1 MEPSRP
7 GPSGSPR
14 SVARSAAPVHALGN
28 LRVARGVAARLAR
41 GGLAV
46 LVAGALPQIACAGA
60 WLMAEGKGQ
69 LIGGPIFSGTTRAF
83 DARGRVIPVPYY
95 NKFELGTF
103 IEYGLSKRLTVV
115 AAPSYDRVKA
125 ADPSQTYNG
134 LGESL
139 FGGKF
144 GIYRDDSTIV
154 AVQAGVL
161 TPGPSIANSTGPFNP
176 RRSLGV
182 ELRGL
187 VGRSFE
193 VATLP
198 AFVDV
203 QGGYRY
209 YTQNQ
214 PGEWR
219 LDVTLGLRP
228 IPKLLWLVQTFSVY
242 SNAGGGG
249 FVRYSWHKVASSIVV
264 DLHPQWAIQ
273 AGGFLTVAGVNA
285 GLERGPFASLWYR
298 F

>member
-1 MEPSRP
+1 MR
-7 GPSGSPR
+7 
-14 SVARSAAPVHALGN
+14 ALGN
-28 LRVARGVAARLAR
+28 FRLAR
-41 GGLAV
+41 GATILLARGCLAV
-46 LVAGALPQIACAGA
+46 QLAGALPTIACAGA
-60 WLMAEGKGQ
+60 WLMEEGKGQ
-69 LIGGPIFSGTTRAF
+69 IIGGSIFSGTTRAF

-95 NKFELGTF
+95 KKFELGTY
-103 IEYGLSKRLTVV
+103 IEYGLSKRFTVV

-125 ADPSQTYNG
+125 ADPTQNYQG
-134 LGESL
+134 LGESF
-139 FGGKF
+139 FGGKY
-144 GIYRDDSTIV
+144 GIYRDDKTVV

-182 ELRGL
+182 EFRGL

-193 VATLP
+193 VATVP

-219 LDVTLGLRP
+219 LDLTLGLRP

-242 SNAGGGG
+242 SNAKGGG
-249 FVRYSWHKVASSIVV
+249 FVKYYWHKVASSIVV

-273 AGGFLTVAGVNA
+273 FGGFLTVAGVNA
-285 GLERGPFASLWYR
+285 GLERGPFAGLWYR